1 MAKNLVSGTLAVNF
15 VVNQVQFI
23 QNPIEQHV
31 LDTNAEKQ
39 LSWAATDV

>member
-1 MAKNLVSGTLAVNF
+1 MC
-15 VVNQVQFI
+15 QVHL
-23 QNPIEQHV
+23 NPIEEHV